1 MERAVIPL
9 RNTTLSNEEISAMIG
24 HSDHSNFCKAFR
36 VYYQTTPRE
45 FMNHYR
51 RENDPKP

>member
-1 MERAVIPL
+1 MIPL